1 VYHHCETC
9 RVLSNSVEDVRDR
22 LEAFTLLL
30 GDVVGTGRPESFDAD
45 LRELQSLRM
54 EHQALKAELEGHRAE
69 HQLIERSEAKGAS
82 GN

>member
-1 VYHHCETC
+1 VYQRCETC

-30 GDVVGTGRPESFDAD
+30 GDVAGTGRPESFNAD

-54 EHQALKAELEGHRAE
+54 EHQALEAELESHRAE
-69 HQLIERSEAKGAS
+69 HRLTERSKAKGAS